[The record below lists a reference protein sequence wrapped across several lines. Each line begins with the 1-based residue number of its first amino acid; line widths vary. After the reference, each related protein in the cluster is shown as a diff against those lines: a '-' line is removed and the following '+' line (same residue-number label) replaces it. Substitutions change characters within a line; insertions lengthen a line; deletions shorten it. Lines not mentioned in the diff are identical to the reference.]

1 MYFKPPFKPDMDF
14 YYSNIVL
21 NGILLSD
28 SCLSKRNKGMYKFNQ
43 SIKFTGQGWL
53 VMQCYQICSFL
64 SPPCLILFYFFGYF
78 ISTFWV

>member
-14 YYSNIVL
+14 YSSNLVL

-43 SIKFTGQGWL
+43 SIYRSRLACHAMLLNLLFSLTFMFNFVLLFWL
-53 VMQCYQICSFL
+53 FHFN
-64 SPPCLILFYFFGYF
+64 ILG
-78 ISTFWV
+78 V

>member
-1 MYFKPPFKPDMDF
+1 MYFKPPFKPDMNF
-14 YYSNIVL
+14 YSSNLVL

-53 VMQCYQICSFL
+53 VMQCY
-64 SPPCLILFYFFGYF
+64 
-78 ISTFWV
+78 

>member
-14 YYSNIVL
+14 YSSNLVL

-43 SIKFTGQGWL
+43 SIKFTGQGLL
-53 VMQCYQICSFL
+53 VMQCY
-64 SPPCLILFYFFGYF
+64 
-78 ISTFWV
+78 